1 MQMQVVSLKPT
12 EANACKR
19 FGNSRCSFLLY
30 TSIHLPYTP
39 RDSNNKVLVAYTLD
53 VTAGNNMAKKR
64 RGAKLNAGSVEKVD
78 QLVNEIETAQSE
90 NRTNQELLQKISS
103 RLEKEPSLTIP
114 LIEALARISTPSTAQ
129 LLTQMIAV
137 TQDKAVVKSIKR
149 ALYKLRQRGVIW
161 EEKPSGDKPTLRPP
175 KHAEAQ
181 GYLGAID
188 SMGSRIILAAKPQ
201 PLRGLLTVF
210 SIVNDLEGIQDFTV
224 REFSKK
230 GLAEFVESSLSSED
244 FPVVSAPGA
253 YCMHLLKEASSVT
266 SGASK
271 PLPPG
276 YHDAVDE
283 FRNIPWD
290 GPYPIIY
297 QLINEEEVKNQV
309 YLLKESARLHD
320 IMPFSTW
327 FIPKGEVQEYAS
339 SIVDAEKSRIVLTAD
354 QKDRRINDIYMKA
367 LHDIFPEHRRLVWKK
382 RLEEMAYILLQ
393 IGRDK
398 DARLALCAAL
408 DLQKPFSS
416 SEPNPF
422 IWNLLLK
429 SIYVLIGSE
438 QEETEEK
445 EKSSLIITP

>member
-1 MQMQVVSLKPT
+1 ML
-12 EANACKR
+12 AA
-19 FGNSRCSFLLY
+19 
-30 TSIHLPYTP
+30 
-39 RDSNNKVLVAYTLD
+39 DTLD
-53 VTAGNNMAKKR
+53 VIVGNSMAKKR
-64 RGAKLNAGSVEKVD
+64 KGRKLDARSAEKVD
-78 QLVNEIETAQSE
+78 QILSEIETAQG
-90 NRTNQELLQKISS
+90 RDTTNQELLQNISS
-103 RLEKEPSLTIP
+103 HLEKEPSLTIP
-114 LIEALARISTPSTAQ
+114 LIEALARIPKPSIAQ
-129 LLTQMIAV
+129 LLQQMIAEV
-137 TQDKAVVKSIKR
+137 EDKAVAKSIR
-149 ALYKLRQRGVIW
+149 RTLYKLRQRGVIW
-161 EEKPSGDKPTLRPP
+161 EEKPTSDKPILPPP
-175 KHAEAQ
+175 KHPEAQ

-201 PLRGLLTVF
+201 PLRGFLTVF

-244 FPVVSAPGA
+244 FPVVSAPGV
-253 YCMHLLKEASSVT
+253 YCMHLLKEASSVA
-266 SGASK
+266 SEASK

-297 QLINEEEVKNQV
+297 QFINEEEVRDQV
-309 YLLKESARLHD
+309 YLLKESVKLHE

-327 FIPKGEVQEYAS
+327 FIPTEEVQEYAS
-339 SIVDAEKSRIVLTAD
+339 SIKDAEDSRIVLTPD
-354 QKDRRINDIYMKA
+354 QQDVRINDIYMKA
-367 LHDIFPEHRRLVWKK
+367 LHDIFPEHKRLVWKK

-393 IGRDK
+393 TGRDK
-398 DARLALCAAL
+398 EARLALCAAA

-416 SEPNPF
+416 GDPNPF

>member
-1 MQMQVVSLKPT
+1 
-12 EANACKR
+12 
-19 FGNSRCSFLLY
+19 
-30 TSIHLPYTP
+30 
-39 RDSNNKVLVAYTLD
+39 VLVSDTLD
-53 VTAGNNMAKKR
+53 VTVGNDMVKKR
-64 RGAKLNAGSVEKVD
+64 KGRKLDAHSAEKVD
-78 QLVNEIETAQSE
+78 QILDEIETAQG
-90 NRTNQELLQKISS
+90 RDTTNQELLQNISS
-103 RLEKEPSLTIP
+103 HLEKEPSLTIP
-114 LIEALARISTPSTAQ
+114 LIEALARIPTPSTAQ
-129 LLTQMIAV
+129 LLQQMIAEAD
-137 TQDKAVVKSIKR
+137 DKAVAKSIKR

-161 EEKPSGDKPTLRPP
+161 EEKPTKDKPILQPI
-175 KHAEAQ
+175 KHPEAQ

-201 PLRGLLTVF
+201 PLRGFLTVF

-230 GLAEFVESSLSSED
+230 GLAEFIEGSLSSED

-253 YCMHLLKEASSVT
+253 YCMQLLKEASSVT
-266 SGASK
+266 SEASK

-276 YHDAVDE
+276 YHDAVNE
-283 FRNIPWD
+283 FRNMPWD
-290 GPYPIIY
+290 GFYPIIY
-297 QLINEEEVKNQV
+297 QFINEEEVKDQV
-309 YLLKESARLHD
+309 YLLKESVKLHE

-354 QKDRRINDIYMKA
+354 QKDGRINAIYMRA
-367 LHDIFPEHRRLVWKK
+367 LHDIFPEHKRLVWKK
-382 RLEEMAYILLQ
+382 RLEEMAYILLET
-393 IGRDK
+393 GRDK
-398 DARLALCAAL
+398 EARLALCAAL
-408 DLQKPFSS
+408 DLQNPFSS

-438 QEETEEK
+438 QEEAEEK

>member
-1 MQMQVVSLKPT
+1 MLEDASAIPD
-12 EANACKR
+12 AP
-19 FGNSRCSFLLY
+19 FLLY
-30 TSIHLPYTP
+30 TSIALPYTP
-39 RDSNNKVLVAYTLD
+39 RDSNKKVLISDKLD
-53 VTAGNNMAKKR
+53 VTAANDMAKKR
-64 RGAKLNAGSVEKVD
+64 KSRKLDARSVEKVD
-78 QLVNEIETAQSE
+78 QVINEIETAQSE
-90 NRTNQELLQKISS
+90 NAPNQELLQNIFS

-114 LIEALARISTPSTAQ
+114 LIEALARIPRSSTAQ
-129 LLTQMIAV
+129 LLTQMISV
-137 TQDKAVVKSIKR
+137 VEDKAVAKSIKR
-149 ALYKLRQRGVIW
+149 ALYKLRQRGVTW
-161 EEKPSGDKPTLRPP
+161 EDKPSRDKPILRPP

-201 PLRGLLTVF
+201 PLRGFLTVF
-210 SIVNDLEGIQDFTV
+210 SIVNDLEGIQEFSV

-253 YCMHLLKEASSVT
+253 YCMQLLKEASSVT
-266 SGASK
+266 SEASK
-271 PLPPG
+271 PLPAG

-283 FRNIPWD
+283 FRNIPWE

-297 QLINEEEVKNQV
+297 QFINEEEVKDQA
-309 YLLKESARLHD
+309 YLLKESVKLHE

-327 FIPKGEVQEYAS
+327 FITKTEVQEYAT
-339 SIVDAEKSRIVLTAD
+339 SIKNAEDSRIVLTAD
-354 QKDRRINDIYMKA
+354 QKDVRINEIYMKA
-367 LHDIFPEHRRLVWKK
+367 LHDIFPEHKRLVWKK

-393 IGRDK
+393 TGKDK
-398 DARLALCAAL
+398 EARLAFCAAL

-416 SEPNPF
+416 IEPNPF

-429 SIYVLIGSE
+429 SIYVLIGGE

>member
-1 MQMQVVSLKPT
+1 MLVS
-12 EANACKR
+12 
-19 FGNSRCSFLLY
+19 
-30 TSIHLPYTP
+30 
-39 RDSNNKVLVAYTLD
+39 DTLD
-53 VTAGNNMAKKR
+53 VTVGNDMAKKR
-64 RGAKLNAGSVEKVD
+64 KRRKLDAHSAEKVD
-78 QLVNEIETAQSE
+78 QILSEIETAQGQDT
-90 NRTNQELLQKISS
+90 TNQKLLQNISS
-103 RLEKEPSLTIP
+103 LLEKEPSLTIP
-114 LIEALARISTPSTAQ
+114 LIEALARIPKPSTAQ
-129 LLTQMIAV
+129 LLQQMIAEAA
-137 TQDKAVVKSIKR
+137 DKAVAKSIKR

-161 EEKPSGDKPTLRPP
+161 EEKPTRDKPILPPP

-201 PLRGLLTVF
+201 PLRGFLTVF
-210 SIVNDLEGIQDFTV
+210 SIVNDLEGIRDFTV

-230 GLAEFVESSLSSED
+230 GLTEFVKSSLSSED

-266 SGASK
+266 SEASK
-271 PLPPG
+271 TLPPG

-283 FRNIPWD
+283 FRKMPWD

-297 QLINEEEVKNQV
+297 QFINEEEVKDQV
-309 YLLKESARLHD
+309 YLLKESVKLHD

-339 SIVDAEKSRIVLTAD
+339 SIADAEESRIVLTAD
-354 QKDRRINDIYMKA
+354 QKDGRINDIYMRA
-367 LHDIFPEHRRLVWKK
+367 LHDIFPEHKRLVWKK

-393 IGRDK
+393 TGRDK
-398 DARLALCAAL
+398 EARLALCAAL
-408 DLQKPFSS
+408 DLHKPFSS

-429 SIYVLIGSE
+429 SIHVLIGSE
-438 QEETEEK
+438 QEEIEER

>member
-1 MQMQVVSLKPT
+1 
-12 EANACKR
+12 
-19 FGNSRCSFLLY
+19 
-30 TSIHLPYTP
+30 
-39 RDSNNKVLVAYTLD
+39 VLVSDTLD
-53 VTAGNNMAKKR
+53 VTVGNDMAKKR
-64 RGAKLNAGSVEKVD
+64 KGRKLDAHSAEKVN
-78 QLVNEIETAQSE
+78 QILSEIETAQG
-90 NRTNQELLQKISS
+90 RDTTNQELLQNISS
-103 RLEKEPSLTIP
+103 HLEKEPSLTIP
-114 LIEALARISTPSTAQ
+114 LIEALTRIPTPSTAQ
-129 LLTQMIAV
+129 LLQQMIAEV
-137 TQDKAVVKSIKR
+137 EDKAVVKSIKR
-149 ALYKLRQRGVIW
+149 TLYKLRQRGVIW
-161 EEKPSGDKPTLRPP
+161 EEKPTRDKPILPPP
-175 KHAEAQ
+175 KHPEAQ

-188 SMGSRIILAAKPQ
+188 SMGNRIILAAKPQ
-201 PLRGLLTVF
+201 PLRGFLTVF

-253 YCMHLLKEASSVT
+253 YCMHLLKEASAVT
-266 SGASK
+266 SEASK
-271 PLPPG
+271 PLSPG

-283 FRNIPWD
+283 FRNMPWD

-297 QLINEEEVKNQV
+297 QFINEEEVKDQV
-309 YLLKESARLHD
+309 YLLKESVKLHE

-339 SIVDAEKSRIVLTAD
+339 SIKDAEESRIVLTAD
-354 QKDRRINDIYMKA
+354 QKDGRINDIYMRA
-367 LHDIFPEHRRLVWKK
+367 LHDIFPEHKRLVWKK

-393 IGRDK
+393 VGRDK
-398 DARLALCAAL
+398 EARLALCAGL

>member
-1 MQMQVVSLKPT
+1 MSV
-12 EANACKR
+12 AD
-19 FGNSRCSFLLY
+19 
-30 TSIHLPYTP
+30 TP
-39 RDSNNKVLVAYTLD
+39 D
-53 VTAGNNMAKKR
+53 VTVGKDMAKKR
-64 RGAKLNAGSVEKVD
+64 KGKKLDAFSGEKVD
-78 QLVNEIETAQSE
+78 QILDEIETAQSQ
-90 NRTNQELLQKISS
+90 NTTNQELLQKISS
-103 RLEKEPSLTIP
+103 HLEKDPSLTIP
-114 LIEALARISTPSTAQ
+114 LIEALVRIPTPPTAQ
-129 LLTQMIAV
+129 LLTEMIAE
-137 TQDKAVVKSIKR
+137 TEDKAVVKSIKR

-161 EEKPSGDKPTLRPP
+161 EERPSRDKPILRPP
-175 KHAEAQ
+175 EHAQAQ

-188 SMGSRIILAAKPQ
+188 STGSRILLAAKPQ
-201 PLRGLLTVF
+201 PLRGFLTVF

-230 GLAEFVESSLSSED
+230 GLEEFVKGSLSSED

-266 SGASK
+266 SEASK

-276 YHDAVDE
+276 YHDAEDE

-297 QLINEEEVKNQV
+297 QFINEEEVKDQV
-309 YLLKESARLHD
+309 YLLKESVKLHE
-320 IMPFSTW
+320 IMPFSMW
-327 FIPKGEVQEYAS
+327 FIPSGEVQEYAS
-339 SIVDAEKSRIVLTAD
+339 SIKDAEDSRIVLTPD
-354 QKDRRINDIYMKA
+354 QKDVRINSIYMKA
-367 LHDIFPEHRRLVWKK
+367 LHDIFPEYKRLVWKK

-393 IGRDK
+393 TGRDK
-398 DARLALCAAL
+398 EARLALSAAL

-416 SEPNPF
+416 IEPNPF

-429 SIYVLIGSE
+429 SIYVLIRSE

>member
-1 MQMQVVSLKPT
+1 
-12 EANACKR
+12 
-19 FGNSRCSFLLY
+19 
-30 TSIHLPYTP
+30 
-39 RDSNNKVLVAYTLD
+39 VLVSDTLD
-53 VTAGNNMAKKR
+53 VTVGNDMAKKR
-64 RGAKLNAGSVEKVD
+64 KGIKLDAHSAEKVD
-78 QLVNEIETAQSE
+78 QILSEIETAQGQDT
-90 NRTNQELLQKISS
+90 TNQELLQNISS
-103 RLEKEPSLTIP
+103 HLEKEPSLTIP
-114 LIEALARISTPSTAQ
+114 LIEALARIPKPSTAQ
-129 LLTQMIAV
+129 LLQQMIAEV
-137 TQDKAVVKSIKR
+137 EDKAVAKSIKR
-149 ALYKLRQRGVIW
+149 TLYKLRQRGVIW
-161 EEKPSGDKPTLRPP
+161 EEKPTKDKPILRPP
-175 KHAEAQ
+175 KHTEAQ

-201 PLRGLLTVF
+201 PLRGFLTVF

-266 SGASK
+266 SKASK

-276 YHDAVDE
+276 YHDAVNE

-297 QLINEEEVKNQV
+297 QFINEEEVKDQV
-309 YLLKESARLHD
+309 YLLKESVKLHE

-339 SIVDAEKSRIVLTAD
+339 SIKDAEESRIVLTAD
-354 QKDRRINDIYMKA
+354 QKDGRINDIYMRA
-367 LHDIFPEHRRLVWKK
+367 LHDIFPEHKRLIWKK
-382 RLEEMAYILLQ
+382 RLEEMAYILLRV
-393 IGRDK
+393 GRDK
-398 DARLALCAAL
+398 EARLALCAAL
-408 DLQKPFSS
+408 DLHNPFSS

-429 SIYVLIGSE
+429 SIHVLIGSE
-438 QEETEEK
+438 QEEKVEK
-445 EKSSLIITP
+445 EKSSLIIAP

>member
-1 MQMQVVSLKPT
+1 
-12 EANACKR
+12 
-19 FGNSRCSFLLY
+19 
-30 TSIHLPYTP
+30 
-39 RDSNNKVLVAYTLD
+39 VLGADTLD
-53 VTAGNNMAKKR
+53 VTVGNDMAKKR
-64 RGAKLNAGSVEKVD
+64 KGRKLDARSVEKVD
-78 QLVNEIETAQSE
+78 QIVNEIETAQGQKT
-90 NRTNQELLQKISS
+90 TNQELLQKISFH
-103 RLEKEPSLTIP
+103 LEKEPSLTIP
-114 LIEALARISTPSTAQ
+114 LIEALARIPTPSTAQ
-129 LLTQMIAV
+129 LLTQMIAEAD
-137 TQDKAVVKSIKR
+137 DKAVAKSIKR

-161 EEKPSGDKPTLRPP
+161 EEKPTRDKQNLRPP
-175 KHAEAQ
+175 KHPESQ

-188 SMGSRIILAAKPQ
+188 SMGNRIILAAKPQ

-230 GLAEFVESSLSSED
+230 GLTEFVESSLSSED

-266 SGASK
+266 SEASK
-271 PLPPG
+271 PLPAG

-283 FRNIPWD
+283 FKNIPWD

-297 QLINEEEVKNQV
+297 QFINEEEVKDQA
-309 YLLKESARLHD
+309 YLLKESVKLHE

-339 SIVDAEKSRIVLTAD
+339 SIKDAEDSRIVLTAD
-354 QKDRRINDIYMKA
+354 QKDVRINDIYMRA
-367 LHDIFPEHRRLVWKK
+367 LHDIFPEHKRLVWEK

-393 IGRDK
+393 TGRDK
-398 DARLALCAAL
+398 EARLALCAAL

-429 SIYVLIGSE
+429 SIYVLIGGE